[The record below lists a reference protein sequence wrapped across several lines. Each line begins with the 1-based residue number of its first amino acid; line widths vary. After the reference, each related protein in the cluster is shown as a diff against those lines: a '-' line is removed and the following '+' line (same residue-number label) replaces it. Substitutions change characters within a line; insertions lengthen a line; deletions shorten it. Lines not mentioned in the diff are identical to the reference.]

1 MGGRSSERSFKQASE
16 AHQVQVVGLQW
27 FHWGTRTLE
36 QEIDA
41 LISMGAQAMVL
52 VANAPEGAEAA
63 LAMAKRAIDK
73 RVPIYSHWGITGGIS
88 CKVWVYLS

>member
-1 MGGRSSERSFKQASE
+1 M
-16 AHQVQVVGLQW
+16 
-27 FHWGTRTLE
+27 E